1 MDVFVDSETAPLR
14 SVIVGYPDNF
24 MQVDAEIINETQR
37 QWYDGPHAPTPEAVT
52 EQLNGFI
59 AVLRDHGVEVL
70 QPHALPYIP
79 DQMMTRDIG
88 VVIGDTFVVTTMA
101 AKSRRHEWRGYAHLF
116 ERFPEHVK
124 VLFGPEDLVL
134 EGGDIIVDRGKVF
147 VGIGQRT
154 TLAGAAWLM
163 QLVPDYEIVPVYL
176 NGLDEGEDV
185 LHLDCSFL
193 PVGDGHALIYR
204 DGIRD
209 VPAALRETYDLI
221 EVTRDEQQML
231 GTNVLSLSP
240 DCVVSRLASTR
251 INAEM
256 RDRGIDVI
264 ELPYSE
270 PPKTGGSFRCSTLPL
285 HRSFS

>member
-14 SVIVGYPDNF
+14 SVLVGYPDNF
-24 MQVDAEIINETQR
+24 LQVDAEIINESQR
-37 QWYDGPHAPTPEAVT
+37 QWYDGPDAPTPAAVT

-59 AVLRDHGVEVL
+59 DTLIARGVAVH
-70 QPHALPYIP
+70 QPHPLPYLP

-116 ERFPEHVK
+116 EHFPEHVK
-124 VLFGPEDLVL
+124 VLFGPEDLVI
-134 EGGDIIVDRGKVF
+134 EGGDIVVDQGKVF

-163 QLVPDYEIVPVYL
+163 QLVPGYEIVPVNL
-176 NGLDEGEDV
+176 NGLDDGEDV

-193 PVGDGHALIYR
+193 PVGDGFALIYP
-204 DGIRD
+204 GGMRD
-209 VPAALRETYDLI
+209 VPAALRESYELI
-221 EVTRDEQQML
+221 EVSRDEQQML

-240 DCVVSRLASTR
+240 DCVISRDDSVR
-251 INAEM
+251 INSELRARSIE
-256 RDRGIDVI
+256 VI

-270 PPKTGGSFRCSTLPL
+270 PPKTGGSFRCCTLPL
-285 HRSFS
+285 HRAF

>member
-1 MDVFVDSETAPLR
+1 MFVDSETAPLR

-24 MQVDAEIINETQR
+24 MQVAPEIINESQR
-37 QWYDGPHAPTPEAVT
+37 QYYDGPDAPTPAAVT

-59 AVLRDHGVEVL
+59 SVLRAHGVEVH
-70 QPHALPYIP
+70 QPHPLSYVP

-101 AKSRRHEWRGYAHLF
+101 AASRRHEWRGYAHLF
-116 ERFPEHVK
+116 EHFPEHVT
-124 VLFGPEDLVL
+124 VLFGPEDLVI
-134 EGGDIIVDRGKVF
+134 EGGDVIVDRGKVF

-163 QLVPDYEIVPVYL
+163 LLVPVYEIVPGNL
-176 NGLDEGEDV
+176 RCLDDGEDV
-185 LHLDCSFL
+185 RHHDCSFL
-193 PVGDGHALIYR
+193 PVGDGFALIYP
-204 DGIRD
+204 DGMRD
-209 VPAALRETYDLI
+209 VPAALRDTYELI
-221 EVTRDEQQML
+221 EVTRDEQQLL

-240 DCVVSRLASTR
+240 ELVVSRDDSTR

-256 RDRGIDVI
+256 RARGIEVI

-285 HRSFS
+285 HRG